1 MFENNSYGVKFFGKF
16 NDIDINSDPVW
27 ELMNDLRGLR
37 LLPTSFYEL
46 NANNE
51 GITPISRPAFTST
64 ENDFIVEIGSEFINI
79 QKTNKDSSVGEI
91 SAFKDSSLFVLDKI
105 ISRFNKRG
113 TRVALTSTGL
123 IEIDQSKLEDA
134 YTKFITP
141 IKYYEDNKPF
151 EWSSRSIS
159 HDTYQLNG
167 NEEKINIVT
176 DIGRLQGRSIKSGIP
191 TPFDKLS
198 LSFDIN
204 TVPQLTES
212 RLDTKSVEDFLNNA
226 IESRKQILSQVELVL
241 NG

>member
-1 MFENNSYGVKFFGKF
+1 MIENNSYGVKLFGKF

-64 ENDFIVEIGSEFINI
+64 ENDFTVEIGSEFINI
-79 QKTNKDSSVGEI
+79 QKVNKDSNLGDI
-91 SAFKDSSLFVLDKI
+91 LAFKDSALFVLDKI
-105 ISRFNKRG
+105 TSRFNKKG
-113 TRVALTSTGL
+113 TRVALNTTGL
-123 IEIDQSKLEDA
+123 IDLETSKLEEA
-134 YTKFITP
+134 YTKFISP
-141 IKYYEDNKPF
+141 LNYYEENIPF
-151 EWSSRSIS
+151 EWNCRSVS
-159 HDTYQLNG
+159 HATYQLKD
-167 NEEKINIVT
+167 NEEKINVIAE
-176 DIGRLQGRSIKSGIP
+176 IGRLQGRSIKAGIP
-191 TPFDKLS
+191 TPFDKLN

-212 RLDTKSVEDFLNNA
+212 RLDTRSIEDFLNNA
-226 IESRKQILSQVELVL
+226 IESRKQILLQVESVL